1 MEGGLED
8 AAVGFSEA
16 VGDHGAWEWDLKTLA
31 VRWTDGLYRIHDVAD
46 SDWVVSA
53 DTIKDLIHPDDQ
65 PQYAATVDQAI
76 ADKGTF
82 LVQHRIVRPDGGE
95 RTLLVRGAFIE
106 GQEGENDRLVGT
118 TQDVTGR
125 EGQEE
130 KLWHLANEDG
140 LTGLFNR
147 RRFMDELAHEVAVAQ
162 RTGDPGV
169 VLMLDLDRFKDIN
182 DSLGHM
188 AGDNLL
194 VRVGDLLNDRLRGT
208 DRLARLGGD
217 EFALILP
224 RCNATEAR
232 AVSERLLGALSAEA
246 VVKIAGRERHVT
258 ASIGIAPYSGET
270 RGGADEL
277 LVEADLA
284 MYRGKQKGGDRV
296 EIFDAKMR
304 DELAARMQVEL
315 ELREALDGDLLEAYY
330 QPIVSLVD
338 GSPVGAEALARWH
351 HPTRGM
357 VPPDEFIPIAEEHG
371 LIGKIGEAI
380 LNQACDQAIGWRHH
394 GAQAYVSVNVSPLEL
409 IQEDVVRR
417 VKETLERTM
426 LPPPLLQLEVT
437 ETSLIND
444 TAKIAPALE
453 GLRELGVRIAID
465 DFGGGTSSLTFLS
478 ALPIDVIKIDRLFI
492 EGLVERSHDR
502 AIVAAVIS
510 LAQELELAVIAEGVE
525 TERQHAELRELGC
538 RYGQGFLYAR
548 PQPATDLKL
557 DGYSKAIQPGV
568 GDPSV
573 IREFMRQIGIPARIE
588 S

>member
-1 MEGGLED
+1 MEGGLDD
-8 AAVGFSEA
+8 AGVGYSEA
-16 VGDHGAWEWDLKTLA
+16 IGDHGAWEWDLETLEI
-31 VRWTDGLYRIHDVAD
+31 RWTDGLFRIHG
-46 SDWVVSA
+46 VSA
-53 DTIKDLIHPDDQ
+53 GEWDLNTESLKKLIHAGDQ
-65 PQYAATVDQAI
+65 PQYAATVQQAI
-76 ADKGTF
+76 ADRSTF
-82 LVQHRIVRPDGGE
+82 LVQHRIVRPDGVE

-106 GQEGENDRLVGT
+106 GDGDIHDRLVGT

-147 RRFMDELAHEVAVAQ
+147 RRFMDELSHEVAVA
-162 RTGDPGV
+162 RRSGDPGV

-194 VRVGDLLNDRLRGT
+194 VRVGELLAVRLRDT

-224 RCNATEAR
+224 SCSATEAR

-258 ASIGIAPYSGET
+258 ASIGIAPYGGDAQ
-270 RGGADEL
+270 GGADEL

-304 DELAARMQVEL
+304 EELAARMQVEL
-315 ELREALDGDLLEAYY
+315 ELREALDADRLEAHY

-338 GSPVGAEALARWH
+338 GSPVGAEALCRWP

-357 VPPDEFIPIAEEHG
+357 VPPDEFIPIAEEQG
-371 LIGKIGEAI
+371 FIGKIGETI
-380 LNQACDQAIGWRHH
+380 LAQACSQAIRWRHT
-394 GAQAYVSVNVSPLEL
+394 GAQAYVSVNVSPVEL
-409 IQEDVVRR
+409 LQDDVVAR
-417 VKETLERTM
+417 VEEALRITE

-444 TAKIAPALE
+444 TAKISPALQ
-453 GLRELGVRIAID
+453 GLRDLGVRIAID

-492 EGLVERSHDR
+492 AGLVERDHDR

-510 LAQELELAVIAEGVE
+510 LAEELELSVIAEGVE

-538 RYGQGFLYAR
+538 RYGQGFLYAK
-548 PQPATDLKL
+548 PQPASELVL
-557 DGYSKAIQPGV
+557 DGYTNAIQPGV

>member
-16 VGDHGAWEWDLKTLA
+16 VGDHGAWEWDLTTLG
-31 VRWTDGLYRIHDVAD
+31 VRWTEGLYRIHGVEGT
-46 SDWVVSA
+46 DWEPSVE
-53 DTIKDLIHPDDQ
+53 TIKDVIHPDDQ

-82 LVQHRIVRPDGGE
+82 LVQHRIVSPDGSE
-95 RTLLVRGAFIE
+95 RTLLVRGAFIQGDD
-106 GQEGENDRLVGT
+106 GQNDRLVGT

-147 RRFMDELAHEVAVAQ
+147 RRFMDELSHEVAVAQ

-194 VRVGDLLNDRLRGT
+194 VRVGQLLDDRLRGS

-232 AVSERLLGALSAEA
+232 AVSERLLGALSSAA
-246 VVKIAGRERHVT
+246 VVNIAGRERHVT
-258 ASIGIAPYSGET
+258 ASIGIAPYGGDT

-304 DELAARMQVEL
+304 DELAARVQVEL
-315 ELREALDGDLLEAYY
+315 ELREALANDRLEAYY
-330 QPIVSLVD
+330 QPIVSLAD

-351 HPTRGM
+351 HPDRGM
-357 VPPDEFIPIAEEHG
+357 VPPDKFIPIAEEHG
-371 LIGKIGEAI
+371 LIGKIGDPQPSLRSGDPLAPLRGPGI
-380 LNQACDQAIGWRHH
+380 RLGQRLAS
-394 GAQAYVSVNVSPLEL
+394 GAASGGRGSP
-409 IQEDVVRR
+409 
-417 VKETLERTM
+417 
-426 LPPPLLQLEVT
+426 
-437 ETSLIND
+437 
-444 TAKIAPALE
+444 
-453 GLRELGVRIAID
+453 
-465 DFGGGTSSLTFLS
+465 
-478 ALPIDVIKIDRLFI
+478 
-492 EGLVERSHDR
+492 
-502 AIVAAVIS
+502 
-510 LAQELELAVIAEGVE
+510 
-525 TERQHAELRELGC
+525 
-538 RYGQGFLYAR
+538 GQGHAR
-548 PQPATDLKL
+548 EDDAAAAAAPT
-557 DGYSKAIQPGV
+557 
-568 GDPSV
+568 
-573 IREFMRQIGIPARIE
+573 
-588 S
+588 